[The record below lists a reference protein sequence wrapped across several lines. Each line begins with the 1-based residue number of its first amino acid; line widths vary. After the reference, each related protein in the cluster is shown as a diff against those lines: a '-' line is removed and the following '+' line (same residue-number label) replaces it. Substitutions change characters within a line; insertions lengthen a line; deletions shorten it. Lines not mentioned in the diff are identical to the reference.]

1 MARNNDI
8 YRVPAELRQDY
19 NLLVQKANR
28 QIMKNL
34 KFIQK
39 EDIKDHRVHEAL
51 LGAQVDHANWHT
63 QKTPFSRSVVFRSRT
78 TEDGRKITAE
88 QQFKSYMR
96 TLERYSERNIE
107 EVREGYYK
115 NIIKSLTTLAI
126 ETGNLDEKGK
136 LPANLARRIKNLST
150 EQLIHFFDD
159 DPTERIEGLR
169 WGSDDYEGAD
179 MEQFV
184 DVTVGHLKALRQIY
198 PKPRKPRS
206 DKGKKRGPRKPKKK

>member
-8 YRVPAELRQDY
+8 YKVPAELRQDY

-34 KFIQK
+34 KYIQK
-39 EDIKDHRVHEAL
+39 EDIKDNRVHGAL
-51 LGAQVDHANWHT
+51 LGVKVDHASWHT

-96 TLERYSERNIE
+96 TLERYSERDIE

-159 DPTERIEGLR
+159 DPTERIESLR

-179 MEQFV
+179 MDQFI
-184 DVTVGHLKALRQIY
+184 DVTVGHLKALRQVY

>member
-1 MARNNDI
+1 MAKNNDTF
-8 YRVPAELRQDY
+8 RVPAELRKDY

-34 KFIQK
+34 KYIQQ
-39 EDIKDHRVHEAL
+39 EDIKDQRVHEAL
-51 LGAQVDHANWHT
+51 LGVKVDHSNWHT
-63 QKTPFSRSVVFRSRT
+63 QKTPFSRSVVFKSRK
-78 TEDGRKITAE
+78 TEDGRTITAE
-88 QQFKSYMR
+88 QQYKSYVR
-96 TLERYSERNIE
+96 ALERYSERDIE
-107 EVREGYYK
+107 EVRDGYYK
-115 NIIKSLTTLAI
+115 NIIQALTTMAI

-159 DPTERIEGLR
+159 DPTERIEGAR

-179 MEQFV
+179 MEQFI
-184 DVTVGHLKALRQIY
+184 DVTVGHLQALRKLY

-206 DKGKKRGPRKPKKK
+206 DKGKKRGPRKPKE